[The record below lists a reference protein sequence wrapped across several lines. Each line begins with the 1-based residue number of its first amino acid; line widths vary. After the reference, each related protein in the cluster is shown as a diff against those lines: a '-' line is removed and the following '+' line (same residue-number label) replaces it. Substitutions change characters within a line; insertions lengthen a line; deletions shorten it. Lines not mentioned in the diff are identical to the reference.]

1 MAIAWISLPPNGI
14 GEPASAHA
22 HDALLAAKQSL
33 RRRGAKTDQNF
44 GVDER
49 DLAAG
54 EGQTG
59 RRFKRR
65 RGAVS
70 RRPPRHHIGDI
81 NVSAVEPD
89 RSQHLVEQL
98 AACCSAWNALI
109 AQSEVIASIGTKDWA
124 QVEI

>member
-1 MAIAWISLPPNGI
+1 MAALAFGKQPQAVDFLAEHPQILPCQLFLRRLAQKIGRMQHGNRLDLLAAHSI

-65 RGAVS
+65 RA
-70 RRPPRHHIGDI
+70 PR
-81 NVSAVEPD
+81 
-89 RSQHLVEQL
+89 Q
-98 AACCSAWNALI
+98 
-109 AQSEVIASIGTKDWA
+109 
-124 QVEI
+124 